1 MTTSAEDLKQQLD
14 ELTEP
19 QLQRI
24 ADFIAFSKFSN
35 QRHRAFELFSSGDL
49 PPHNVSHLAQ

>member
-24 ADFIAFSKFSN
+24 ADFIAFSKFVN
-35 QRHRAFELFSSGDL
+35 QR
-49 PPHNVSHLAQ
+49 